1 MRHSD
6 AVAMLAGAR
15 LPSSAAIWADL
26 GCGDGTFTR
35 ALAESLPQGSVIHAI
50 DLDARA
56 LSHIPASTSVRI
68 EKYVGDFTRAWP
80 FDVVLDGILMANSLH
95 FVSDQS
101 AFLARCVSLSSLRS
115 FLVVEYDTDA
125 SNPWVP
131 YPVGFASLSRLFSS
145 VGFRTERL
153 SSRRS
158 RYQRAPLYSAL
169 GSRIADFGRNS
180 GGASNR

>member
-1 MRHSD
+1 
-6 AVAMLAGAR
+6 MLAGAR

-35 ALAESLPQGSVIHAI
+35 ALAQLLPQGSVIHAI

-68 EKYVGDFTRAWP
+68 EKHVGDFTRTWP

-101 AFLARCVSLSSLRS
+101 AFLVRCAARLSSS
-115 FLVVEYDTDA
+115 GNFLVVEYDTDA

-131 YPVGFASLSRLFSS
+131 YPVGFASLSQLFSS

-153 SSRRS
+153 SSRHS
-158 RYQRAPLYSAL
+158 RYQRAPLYSAMAR
-169 GSRIADFGRNS
+169 RIAGFGRNS
-180 GGASNR
+180 GGAGNR